1 MHSVGEAIS
10 FDGLSSANATRNG
23 NTGTEANELRSER
36 SEGNQQEKE
45 SVCKRERNKDTKSTI
60 DQRRASLTPATTIG
74 GRNPTGEE
82 KQLPSRGEGAGYA
95 PALRCVAL
103 LVCNAWMDAFV
114 LACRQIDSSCGT
126 KGGTLAIDEAVERR
140 TADAPGPNRSCGTA
154 NRSCYKT
161 RGTHAQNTKGA
172 DKAHF
177 SPRLVTWGRAQGN
190 EPSAKWPV

>member
-1 MHSVGEAIS
+1 M
-10 FDGLSSANATRNG
+10 
-23 NTGTEANELRSER
+23 
-36 SEGNQQEKE
+36 
-45 SVCKRERNKDTKSTI
+45 ERNKERKSTI

-74 GRNPTGEE
+74 GRNPTREE

-161 RGTHAQNTKGA
+161 RGTHAQNTQKGRIRRTSLPA
-172 DKAHF
+172 WLLGAGLRGTSHLPNGRCSRASHGTPLSLSLEWLF
-177 SPRLVTWGRAQGN
+177 LMVGWIGVTCQEG
-190 EPSAKWPV
+190 V